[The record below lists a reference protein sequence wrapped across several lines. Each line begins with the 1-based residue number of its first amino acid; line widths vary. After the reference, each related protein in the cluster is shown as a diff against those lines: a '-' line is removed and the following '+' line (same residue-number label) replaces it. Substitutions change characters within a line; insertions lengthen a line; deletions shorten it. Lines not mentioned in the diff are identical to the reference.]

1 MTSERPK
8 KNSKVNL
15 ATESTLDQATRSL
28 VDSTGLQAL
37 VEAESPTR
45 EGPDGIAVIKDGR
58 KRWRYWVEIK
68 GQLNSHTLGS
78 AIAAVSKYK
87 REHGPTAL
95 VASYINPSQAEKLRE
110 LGVEFF
116 DTAGNVFL
124 KQEGL
129 HVFVSGRKA
138 RESNSRESRP
148 ARAFNATGSRLIFAL
163 LCNPGLEEKP
173 YRQQAKEADIS
184 LGAVNWI
191 MSDLKSLGHL
201 IDNGKPG
208 RRIQNRKELL
218 KRWVAAYPEQLRPK
232 LLIGRFHKEGAQD
245 WWQKAELPAQAFWGG
260 EVGAALITR
269 HLRPEAVSIYSET
282 NLAKLQAQQ
291 GLRRDSNGET
301 ELLRRFWAFDE
312 WDEQDKHVVPPL
324 LIYADLIRTANDRNL
339 ETAEI
344 LYDQCIA
351 RLVE

>member
-1 MTSERPK
+1 MRTTSTTDSPK
-8 KNSKVNL
+8 GSI
-15 ATESTLDQATRSL
+15 LDDAIHSL
-28 VDSTGLQAL
+28 SASTGLQAS
-37 VEAESPTR
+37 VAVDKSNGR
-45 EGPDGIAVIKDGR
+45 KGIDGIAVISDGR
-58 KRWRYWVEIK
+58 KRWRFSIELK

-87 REHGPTAL
+87 KEHGPTAL
-95 VASYINPSQAEKLRE
+95 VTSYINPSQAEKLRD

-116 DTAGNVFL
+116 DAAGNVFL

-138 RESNSRESRP
+138 QESNTRESRP

-163 LCNPGLEEKP
+163 LCNPGLEDKP
-173 YRQQAKEADIS
+173 YRQLAKEAGIS

-191 MSDLKSLGHL
+191 MSDLKSLGYL
-201 IDNGKPG
+201 IDNKQG
-208 RRIQNRKELL
+208 RRIQNRKDLL

-232 LLIGRFHKEGAQD
+232 LLVGRFHKEGGQD
-245 WWQKAELPAQAFWGG
+245 WWRKAELPKDAFWGG
-260 EVGAALITR
+260 EIGAALVTR
-269 HLRPEAVSIYSET
+269 HLRPEAVTIYSET
-282 NLAKLQAQQ
+282 NLARLQAQQ
-291 GLRRDSNGET
+291 ALRRDASGET
-301 ELLRRFWAFDE
+301 ELLRRFWAFE
-312 WDEQDKHVVPPL
+312 KWDEHEKHVVPPL

>member
-1 MTSERPK
+1 MSTTSPA
-8 KNSKVNL
+8 NSSKG
-15 ATESTLDQATRSL
+15 SILDDAIHSL
-28 VDSTGLQAL
+28 NASTGLQAS
-37 VEAESPTR
+37 VAVDKSTGR
-45 EGPDGIAVIKDGR
+45 KGIDGIAVISDGS
-58 KRWRYWVEIK
+58 KRWRFSIELK

-95 VASYINPSQAEKLRE
+95 VAPYINPSQAEKLRD

-138 RESNSRESRP
+138 RDLNSHERP

-163 LCNPGLEEKP
+163 LGNPGLEEKP
-173 YRQQAKEADIS
+173 YRQLAKEAGIS

-201 IDNGKPG
+201 VDNKQG
-208 RRIQNRKELL
+208 RRIQNRKELV

-232 LLIGRFHKEGAQD
+232 LLIGRFHKEGAHD

-260 EVGAALITR
+260 EIGAALITR
-269 HLRPEAVSIYSET
+269 HLRPEAVTIYSET

-291 GLRRDSNGET
+291 ALRRDSNGET
-301 ELLRRFWAFDE
+301 ELLRRFWAFDK

-324 LIYADLIRTANDRNL
+324 LIYADLLKTANDRNL

>member
-1 MTSERPK
+1 MSATSTT
-8 KNSKVNL
+8 NSLKGSIL
-15 ATESTLDQATRSL
+15 EDAIHSL
-28 VDSTGLQAL
+28 SASTGLEASVAL
-37 VEAESPTR
+37 DKSNGR
-45 EGPDGIAVIKDGR
+45 KGIDGIAVISDGK
-58 KRWRYWVEIK
+58 KRWRFSIELK

-95 VASYINPSQAEKLRE
+95 VASYINPSQAEKLRD
-110 LGVEFF
+110 LGIEFF
-116 DTAGNVFL
+116 DSAGNVFL
-124 KQEGL
+124 KQTGL
-129 HVFVSGRKA
+129 HVFVSGRKT
-138 RESNSRESRP
+138 RDSKTRESRP

-201 IDNGKPG
+201 IDNGKRG

-232 LLIGRFHKEGAQD
+232 LLIGRYHKEGAQD
-245 WWQKAELPAQAFWGG
+245 WWQRAELPAQAFWGG
-260 EVGAALITR
+260 EIGAALITR
-269 HLRPEAVSIYSET
+269 HLRPEVVTIYSET

-291 GLRRDSNGET
+291 ALRRDSNGET
-301 ELLRRFWAFDE
+301 ELLRRFWSFDQ

-339 ETAEI
+339 ETAEV

>member
-1 MTSERPK
+1 MSIE
-8 KNSKVNL
+8 L
-15 ATESTLDQATRSL
+15 
-28 VDSTGLQAL
+28 
-37 VEAESPTR
+37 
-45 EGPDGIAVIKDGR
+45 
-58 KRWRYWVEIK
+58 K

-78 AIAAVSKYK
+78 AIAAFSKYK
-87 REHGPTAL
+87 RQYGPTAL
-95 VASYINPSQAEKLRE
+95 VTSYINPSQAEKLRD

-129 HVFVSGRKA
+129 HVFVSGRK
-138 RESNSRESRP
+138 RRDSDTRESRP

-163 LCNPGLEEKP
+163 LCNLGLEDKT
-173 YRQQAKEADIS
+173 YRQLAKKAGIS

-191 MSDLKSLGHL
+191 MRDLKTLGYL
-201 IDNGKPG
+201 VDDKQG

-232 LLIGRFHKEGAQD
+232 LLIGRFHKEGTQA
-245 WWQKAELPAQAFWGG
+245 WWQKAKLPAEAFWGG
-260 EVGAALITR
+260 EIGAALITR
-269 HLRPEAVSIYSET
+269 HLKPEAVTIYSET
-282 NLAKLQAQQ
+282 NLAKLQAQH

-301 ELLRRFWAFDE
+301 ELLRRFWAFDK

-324 LIYADLIRTANDRNL
+324 LIYADLIRTAIDRNL

>member
-1 MTSERPK
+1 MSTTSTTNSPK
-8 KNSKVNL
+8 GVL
-15 ATESTLDQATRSL
+15 LDDAIQSL
-28 VDSTGLQAL
+28 SASTGLQAS
-37 VEAESPTR
+37 VAVDKSNGR
-45 EGPDGIAVIKDGR
+45 KGIDGIAVISDGR
-58 KRWRYWVEIK
+58 KRWRFSIELK

-95 VASYINPSQAEKLRE
+95 VASYINPSQAEKLRD

-138 RESNSRESRP
+138 RDSNTRGSRP

-173 YRQQAKEADIS
+173 YRQLAKEAGIS

-201 IDNGKPG
+201 IDNGKRG
-208 RRIQNRKELL
+208 RRIQNRKELM

-232 LLIGRFHKEGAQD
+232 LLIGRYHKEGAQD
-245 WWQKAELPAQAFWGG
+245 WWRKAELPPDAFWGG
-260 EVGAALITR
+260 ETGAALITR
-269 HLRPEAVSIYSET
+269 HLRPEAVTIYSET
-282 NLAKLQAQQ
+282 NLAKLQAQH

-301 ELLRRFWAFDE
+301 ELLRRFWAFDR
-312 WDEQDKHVVPPL
+312 WDEQGKHVVPPL

>member
-1 MTSERPK
+1 MITTSKTNPQKEDF
-8 KNSKVNL
+8 L
-15 ATESTLDQATRSL
+15 ADAIKSL
-28 VDSTGLQAL
+28 SASTGLKAS
-37 VEAESPTR
+37 VAVDKSKVR
-45 EGPDGIAVIKDGR
+45 KSIDGTAVISDGR
-58 KRWRYWVEIK
+58 KRWRFSVELK

-87 REHGPTAL
+87 REHGPIVL
-95 VASYINPSQAEKLRE
+95 VTSYINSSQAEKLRD

-138 RESNSRESRP
+138 RHSNMRDSRP

-163 LCNPGLEEKP
+163 LSNPGLEEKP
-173 YRQQAKEADIS
+173 YRELAKEAGIS

-191 MSDLKSLGHL
+191 MSDLKSLDHL
-201 IDNGKPG
+201 IDNSKNG
-208 RRIQNRKELL
+208 RRIHNRKGLL

-232 LLIGRFHKEGAQD
+232 LLIGRYDNEGARD
-245 WWQKAELPAQAFWGG
+245 WWQKVKLPPQAFWGG

-269 HLRPEAVSIYSET
+269 HLRPEAVTIYAET
-282 NLAKLQAQQ
+282 NLPKLQAQH
-291 GLRRDSNGET
+291 GLRRDSTGKT
-301 ELLRRFWAFDE
+301 ELLRRFWVFDK
-312 WDEQDKHVVPPL
+312 WDEREKHVVPPL

-344 LYDQCIA
+344 LYEQSIA
-351 RLVE
+351 RLIE

>member
-1 MTSERPK
+1 MSTTSAA
-8 KNSKVNL
+8 NS
-15 ATESTLDQATRSL
+15 SRGSILDDAIHGL
-28 VDSTGLQAL
+28 NASTGL
-37 VEAESPTR
+37 EASVVVDKSTGR
-45 EGPDGIAVIKDGR
+45 KGIDGIALISDGR
-58 KRWRYWVEIK
+58 KRWRFSIELK
-68 GQLNSHTLGS
+68 GQLNSHTFGS

-95 VASYINPSQAEKLRE
+95 VSPYINPSQAEKLRD

-116 DTAGNVFL
+116 DAAGNVFL

-138 RESNSRESRP
+138 RDSNTRESRP

-163 LCNPGLEEKP
+163 LCNPGLEEKT
-173 YRQQAKEADIS
+173 YRQLATEAGIS
-184 LGAVNWI
+184 LGTVNWI
-191 MSDLKSLGHL
+191 ISDLKSLGYL
-201 IDNGKPG
+201 VDNKQG

-245 WWQKAELPAQAFWGG
+245 WWKKAELPPEAFWGG
-260 EVGAALITR
+260 EIGAALITR
-269 HLRPEAVSIYSET
+269 HLRPEAVTIYSET
-282 NLAKLQAQQ
+282 NLARLQAQQ
-291 GLRRDSNGET
+291 ALRRDTIGET
-301 ELLRRFWAFDE
+301 ELLRRFWAFDK
-312 WDEQDKHVVPPL
+312 WDEEERRVVPPL

>member
-1 MTSERPK
+1 MSKTSTT
-8 KNSKVNL
+8 NSSKGSV
-15 ATESTLDQATRSL
+15 LDNAVHSL
-28 VDSTGLQAL
+28 NASTGLHAS
-37 VEAESPTR
+37 VEAESHAR
-45 EGPDGIAVIKDGR
+45 AGPDGIAVIKDGG
-58 KRWRYWVEIK
+58 KRWRYSVEIK

-95 VASYINPSQAEKLRE
+95 VAPYINPSQAEKLRE

-124 KQEGL
+124 RQEGL

-138 RESNSRESRP
+138 QDSNARESRP

-163 LCNPGLEEKP
+163 LCNPKLEDKT
-173 YRQQAKEADIS
+173 YRQLAKEAGIS

-201 IDNGKPG
+201 VDNGKRG
-208 RRIQNRKELL
+208 RRIQTRKELL

-232 LLIGRFHKEGAQD
+232 LLIGRFHKEGAPD
-245 WWQKAELPAQAFWGG
+245 WWKKVELPEDAFWGG
-260 EVGAALITR
+260 EIGAALVTR
-269 HLRPEAVSIYSET
+269 HLRPEAVTIYSET

-301 ELLRRFWAFDE
+301 ELLRRFWAFDK
-312 WDEQDKHVVPPL
+312 WDEQERRVVPPL

>member
-1 MTSERPK
+1 MSTTSTTNSPK
-8 KNSKVNL
+8 GSIL
-15 ATESTLDQATRSL
+15 ADAIHSL
-28 VDSTGLQAL
+28 SVSTGLQAS
-37 VEAESPTR
+37 VAVDKSS
-45 EGPDGIAVIKDGR
+45 GGKGIDGIAVISDGR
-58 KRWRYWVEIK
+58 KRWRFSIELK

-95 VASYINPSQAEKLRE
+95 VTSYINPSQAEKLRD

-129 HVFVSGRKA
+129 HVFVCGRKA
-138 RESNSRESRP
+138 RDSNTRESRP

-173 YRQQAKEADIS
+173 YRQLAKEAGIS
-184 LGAVNWI
+184 LGAINWI

-201 IDNGKPG
+201 VDNDTRG

-232 LLIGRFHKEGAQD
+232 LLIGRYHKEGALD
-245 WWQKAELPAQAFWGG
+245 WWQNAELPPGAFWGG
-260 EVGAALITR
+260 ETGAALITR
-269 HLRPEAVSIYSET
+269 HLRPEIVTIYSET
-282 NLAKLQAQQ
+282 NFPRLQAQY
-291 GLRRDSNGET
+291 GLRRHSDGKT
-301 ELLRRFWAFDE
+301 ELLRRFWAFDK
-312 WDEQDKHVVPPL
+312 WDEQDQHVVPPL

>member
-1 MTSERPK
+1 MSSIPK
-8 KNSKVNL
+8 TNSSKGSILDHAVSSL
-15 ATESTLDQATRSL
+15 AA
-28 VDSTGLQAL
+28 STGL
-37 VEAESPTR
+37 EASVAVKSTR
-45 EGPDGIAVIKDGR
+45 QKGPDATAIIGDG
-58 KRWRYWVEIK
+58 KQRWRYSIELK

-78 AIAAVSKYK
+78 AIASVSKLQ

-95 VASYINPSQAEKLRE
+95 VASYINPSQAERLRG
-110 LGVEFF
+110 LGIEFF

-124 KQEGL
+124 KQDGL

-138 RESNSRESRP
+138 RDSNRRESRP

-163 LCNPGLEEKP
+163 LCNPGLEDKP
-173 YRQQAKEADIS
+173 YRQLAKEADIS

-201 IDNGKPG
+201 VDNGKHG

-218 KRWVAAYPEQLRPK
+218 KRWVTAYPEQLRPK
-232 LLIGRFHKEGAQD
+232 LIIGRYRKEGARD
-245 WWQKAELPAQAFWGG
+245 WWQKAELPAEAFWGG
-260 EVGAALITR
+260 EIAAALITR
-269 HLRPEAVSIYSET
+269 HLRPEAVTIYSET

-291 GLRRDSNGET
+291 RLRRDSNGET
-301 ELLRRFWAFDE
+301 ELLRRFWAFDK

-324 LIYADLIRTANDRNL
+324 LIYADLLKTANDRNL

>member
-1 MTSERPK
+1 MSTTSTTNSPK
-8 KNSKVNL
+8 RSI
-15 ATESTLDQATRSL
+15 LDDAIQSL
-28 VDSTGLQAL
+28 RTSTGLQAS
-37 VEAESPTR
+37 VEVDESNV
-45 EGPDGIAVIKDGR
+45 GKGIDGIAVISDGR
-58 KRWRYWVEIK
+58 KRWRFSLELK
-68 GQLNSHTLGS
+68 GQLNGHTLGS

-87 REHGPTAL
+87 RQHGPTAL
-95 VASYINPSQAEKLRE
+95 VTSYINPSQAEKLRD

-129 HVFVSGRKA
+129 HVFVTGRKA
-138 RESNSRESRP
+138 RDSNKLESRP

-163 LCNPGLEEKP
+163 LCNPGLEERT
-173 YRQQAKEADIS
+173 YRQLATEAGIS

-191 MSDLKSLGHL
+191 ISDLKSLGYL
-201 IDNGKPG
+201 IDNKQV

-232 LLIGRFHKEGAQD
+232 LLIGRYHKEDARK
-245 WWQKAELPAQAFWGG
+245 WWKKAELPAEAFWGG
-260 EVGAALITR
+260 EIGAALITR
-269 HLRPEAVSIYSET
+269 HLSPEAVTIYCET
-282 NLAKLQAQQ
+282 NLPKLQAQQ
-291 GLRRDSNGET
+291 ALRRDSNGET
-301 ELLRRFWAFDE
+301 ELLRRFWAFDK

>member
-1 MTSERPK
+1 MATSTTSRRKSPDG
-8 KNSKVNL
+8 NIL
-15 ATESTLDQATRSL
+15 ADAIHSL
-28 VDSTGLQAL
+28 SLSTGLEAS
-37 VEAESPTR
+37 VEVKKSTASK
-45 EGPDGIAVIKDGR
+45 GIDGIAIISDGQ
-58 KRWRYWVEIK
+58 KRWHYSIELK

-78 AIAAVSKYK
+78 AVATVSNY
-87 REHGPTAL
+87 RRAHGPTAL
-95 VASYINPSQAEKLRE
+95 VARHINPSQADKLRD
-110 LGVEFF
+110 LGIEFF
-116 DTAGNVFL
+116 DMAGNVFL

-138 RESNSRESRP
+138 RDSNIRGSRP

-173 YRQQAKEADIS
+173 YRHHAKAAGIS

-191 MSDLKSLGHL
+191 MNDLKSLSFL
-201 IDNGKPG
+201 VDNAKRG

-232 LLIGRFHKEGAQD
+232 LLIGRYHKEANQD
-245 WWQKAELPAQAFWGG
+245 WWRKAELPAEAFWGG
-260 EVGAALITR
+260 EIAAALITR
-269 HLRPEAVSIYSET
+269 HLRPEAVTIYSET

-301 ELLRRFWAFDE
+301 ELLRRFWAFDK
-312 WDEQDKHVVPPL
+312 WDEQERRVVPPL
-324 LIYADLIRTANDRNL
+324 LIYADLIRTANERNL

-344 LYDQCIA
+344 LYDQCIT